1 MRPSNMR
8 DANCDLVL
16 EVLERGGVQTRAA
29 LAQITSLTPQA
40 LGSILGELVDD
51 GLVVALEPAVN
62 GRGRPSAAYRIDPD
76 AGFWLG
82 ASVQWRS
89 VLLGVSDATGAIR
102 ARIQIPHDGSSMGSL
117 LEEMARQ
124 ASALLASV
132 DGAAARLCAAGLS
145 VQGLVDPGTNRV
157 LHSVAWPDRDVDP
170 GSIFQELTGWP
181 TRLDSAA
188 RATARAEALRVSEI
202 GGLVAVLYFSHDP
215 YLVLVH
221 DGKVLAG
228 RHGTGGELA
237 HLPLPGARGRCSCGR
252 TGCVSTAV
260 SATSMVERYV
270 RESGRRA
277 RNALDVIDAARQGD
291 DDAKAALDDFG
302 HAAARMTARLVPYV
316 DPSILI
322 VTGLV
327 GGPESRGAQRLA
339 EQIRAGLHGEHKDLD
354 VVISPLGRDAHT
366 WGALMLARQERGL
379 RGTVPAAV

>member
-1 MRPSNMR
+1 MR

-29 LAQITSLTPQA
+29 LAQVTSLTPQA

-62 GRGRPSAAYRIDPD
+62 GRGRPSAAYRIDAD

-89 VLLGVSDATGAIR
+89 VLLGISDATGQIR
-102 ARIQIPHDGSSMGSL
+102 ARTQFAHDGSSMSSL
-117 LEEMARQ
+117 LDEMTDRAQ
-124 ASALLASV
+124 ALVASV
-132 DGAAARLCAAGLS
+132 APAAERLCAAGLS
-145 VQGLVDPGTNRV
+145 VQGLVDPAANRV
-157 LHSVAWPDRDVDP
+157 VSSVAWPDRDVDP
-170 GSIFQELTGWP
+170 GAAFQERTGWP

-188 RATARAEALRVSEI
+188 RATARAEALRLSDV

-221 DGKVLAG
+221 DGIVLAG

-237 HLPLPGARGRCSCGR
+237 HLPLPGATGTCTCGR
-252 TGCVSTAV
+252 TGCVATAV
-260 SATSMVERYV
+260 SATSMVERYI
-270 RESGRRA
+270 RESGQPA
-277 RNALDVIDAARQGD
+277 RNALDVIEAARLGD
-291 DDAKAALDDFG
+291 EAAKGALDEFG
-302 HAAARMTARLVPYV
+302 HAAAQMTARLVPYL

-339 EQIRAGLHGEHKDLD
+339 DQIRSSLHGDHADLD

-379 RGTVPAAV
+379 RSADPVVA